1 LNQYSCSEPIL
12 PALFPVVVE
21 LELRTAVV
29 PVLPA
34 VEVIATEVVVEPK
47 KNIKGTCN
55 LKSM

>member
-1 LNQYSCSEPIL
+1 
-12 PALFPVVVE
+12 VVE